1 MSNLTNITTAVAAM
15 QDNELETMSI
25 ELQQL
30 RNEND
35 ALKLEN
41 QRLKTQLD
49 DKTSL
54 LVSKTRE
61 VEKLRSELESFN
73 GIQDASTVCIYNF
86 EQLNLYTCFNMLT
99 ASKRHTTSSLR

>member
-1 MSNLTNITTAVAAM
+1 M

-73 GIQDASTVCIYNF
+73 AIQDASTVCYNF
-86 EQLNLYTCFNMLT
+86 EQLNLYKYFNMLT